1 MLADEFLAGTLLES
15 MNEFDLLEF
24 AISEMCRR
32 EYAKE
37 GPIQESVLPI
47 ETFRAWLEELAGE
60 VVNQSGISIDDLRDF
75 ANHVEVF
82 TEREIPPEEKESLV
96 KQLMV
101 MPFLKTNQDSG
112 RFEFTHE
119 ILGEFLAG
127 SFCARQMQ
135 AHTNRDW
142 GRRYLDQQALPSDSM
157 LLKVIAWNFRE
168 MRDELVNAVYECS
181 SSATPG
187 KVHRNI
193 VQLLSLMGNGREL
206 LDRIGLSL
214 ERADLS
220 GVQFDSMDLQ
230 RMSFVGSDLSFTD
243 LSTCNLQDASF
254 ELALFRDTFLPSRTS
269 KSLQGA
275 TFDNMKNFTSIFE
288 CTHQRQTPYQFI

>member
-1 MLADEFLAGTLLES
+1 MLADEFLAETLLEYR
-15 MNEFDLLEF
+15 NEFDLLEF

-37 GPIQESVLPI
+37 GPIQESVLSI

-82 TEREIPPEEKESLV
+82 TKREIPPEEKESLV

-127 SFCARQMQ
+127 SFYAKQMQ
-135 AHTNRDW
+135 APH
-142 GRRYLDQQALPSDSM
+142 
-157 LLKVIAWNFRE
+157 E
-168 MRDELVNAVYECS
+168 
-181 SSATPG
+181 
-187 KVHRNI
+187 
-193 VQLLSLMGNGREL
+193 
-206 LDRIGLSL
+206 IGIGAGGIL
-214 ERADLS
+214 
-220 GVQFDSMDLQ
+220 
-230 RMSFVGSDLSFTD
+230 
-243 LSTCNLQDASF
+243 
-254 ELALFRDTFLPSRTS
+254 TS
-269 KSLQGA
+269 KHCRA
-275 TFDNMKNFTSIFE
+275 TQ
-288 CTHQRQTPYQFI
+288 CC